1 MNFRRNST
9 SVNIGSVTVGGHAPI
24 VVQSMT
30 NTDTTDVDK
39 TVAQISA
46 LATAGSEIVRIT
58 VNNKE
63 AAKAVPLIREQLDKA
78 DIDVPLVGDFH
89 FNGSRLLKK
98 YGECAKALDK
108 YRINPGNVGRGDKQF
123 SEIIEIA
130 CAENKPVRI
139 GVNWGSLDQD
149 LLARMLDENSASEH
163 SKSLPEVMHDALI
176 ASALESAAL
185 AENIGLAHNKII
197 LSCKLS
203 EVQALVRAYRDLS
216 KQCDYAVTSR
226 SNRSRY
232 G

>member
-9 SVNIGSVTVGGHAPI
+9 AVNVGNVAVGGHSPI

-30 NTDTTDVDK
+30 NTDTADVDK
-39 TVAQISA
+39 TVAQVSA
-46 LATAGSEIVRIT
+46 LANAGSEIVRIT
-58 VNNKE
+58 VNNKD
-63 AAKAVPLIREQLDKA
+63 AAKAVPIIREQLDRA

-98 YGECAKALDK
+98 YSGCAKALDK

-149 LLARMLDENSASEH
+149 LLARMLDVEFC
-163 SKSLPEVMHDALI
+163 I
-176 ASALESAAL
+176 
-185 AENIGLAHNKII
+185 
-197 LSCKLS
+197 
-203 EVQALVRAYRDLS
+203 
-216 KQCDYAVTSR
+216 
-226 SNRSRY
+226 
-232 G
+232 

>member
-9 SVNIGSVTVGGHAPI
+9 SINVGHVTVGGHAPI

-30 NTDTTDVDK
+30 NTDTADVAK

-63 AAKAVPLIREQLDKA
+63 AAKAVPFIREQLIKT
-78 DIDVPLVGDFH
+78 DINVPLVGDFH

-98 YGECAKALDK
+98 YTECAKALDK

-123 SEIIEIA
+123 TEIIEIA

-149 LLARMLDENSASEH
+149 FIS
-163 SKSLPEVMHDALI
+163 
-176 ASALESAAL
+176 
-185 AENIGLAHNKII
+185 
-197 LSCKLS
+197 
-203 EVQALVRAYRDLS
+203 
-216 KQCDYAVTSR
+216 
-226 SNRSRY
+226 
-232 G
+232 